1 MKNTDHPD
9 NRQAL
14 LPTADRKKLSIRTA
28 LLDIWLVFSAEVRR
42 IFSDPMVMLV
52 FFIATLLYPLI
63 FCSVYYKE
71 TVINLPVAVV
81 DDSDC
86 EESHRF
92 IYKLESTPEI
102 EVAYHCCNLAEA
114 QYLMNNHRVHAIFY
128 FPRDYGTRL
137 ASLRTARVA
146 VMCDMSSFLYYKN
159 ALLGGNDVLIDE
171 MHTIELER
179 YALAGVTGQEALD
192 LVQPVAYDDVKL
204 YNPAG
209 GFSSFF
215 LPALLMLIVHQTLF
229 IGILILCGDAN
240 ENRRALR
247 LIPPHLRNHS
257 IHRVTVGRALCFV
270 LLYIPITLIDL
281 WLIPHWFNMPQLG
294 SLRHIMLFLLPF
306 ILSVTFFG
314 MSFGNFFVRQKM
326 SGVLC
331 CVFFSVILFF
341 ISGMVWPQ
349 SNMPR
354 FWYLF
359 SYIFPSTP
367 GIQGFVRLST
377 MGATLAEVRHEYLT
391 LWIQVLVYFC
401 TACASL
407 KFVSS
412 KQTFSRHAKAHAG
425 MSL

>member
-1 MKNTDHPD
+1 MNTTDRPAP
-9 NRQAL
+9 N
-14 LPTADRKKLSIRTA
+14 RKKLSVKTA

-52 FFIATLLYPLI
+52 FFIATILYPLI

-86 EESHRF
+86 EASHRF
-92 IYKLESTPEI
+92 IHKLEATPEI

-114 QYLMNNHRVHAIFY
+114 KHLMNNHSIHAIFY
-128 FPRDYGTRL
+128 FPQDYGTRL
-137 ASLRTARVA
+137 ASLRSARVA

-159 ALLGGNDVLIDE
+159 ALLGGNNVLIDE
-171 MHTIELER
+171 MHTIELQR
-179 YALAGVTGQEALD
+179 YALTGITGQQATD
-192 LVQPVAYDDVKL
+192 LVQPVVYDDVKL

-240 ENRRALR
+240 ENHRALR

-257 IHRVTVGRALCFV
+257 IHRVTIGRTLCFV

-294 SLRHIMLFLLPF
+294 SLRYILLFLLPF
-306 ILSVTFFG
+306 ILSVTLFG

-341 ISGMVWPQ
+341 LSGMVWPQ

-354 FWYLF
+354 FWYAF
-359 SYIFPSTP
+359 SHIFPSTP

-377 MGATLAEVRHEYLT
+377 MGATLAEVRHEYIT

-407 KFVSS
+407 RFIKNTASCDYIKIIMYLCSV
-412 KQTFSRHAKAHAG
+412 K
-425 MSL
+425 SLPATP

>member
-1 MKNTDHPD
+1 MNTSDLSGNRHPL
-9 NRQAL
+9 Q
-14 LPTADRKKLSIRTA
+14 PSHDRKKLSVKTA
-28 LLDIWLVFSAEVRR
+28 LLDIWQVFSAEVRR

-86 EESHRF
+86 EASHRF
-92 IYKLESTPEI
+92 IHKLESTPEI

-114 QYLMNNHRVHAIFY
+114 RHLMNNHSIHAIFY
-128 FPRDYGTRL
+128 FPHDYGSRL

-159 ALLGGNDVLIDE
+159 ALLGGNNVLIDE
-171 MHTIELER
+171 MHTIELQR
-179 YALAGVTGQEALD
+179 YALTGITGQQASD
-192 LVQPVAYDDVKL
+192 LVQPIAYDDVKL

-229 IGILILCGDAN
+229 IGILILCG
-240 ENRRALR
+240 
-247 LIPPHLRNHS
+247 
-257 IHRVTVGRALCFV
+257 
-270 LLYIPITLIDL
+270 PITLIDL

-294 SLRHIMLFLLPF
+294 SLRHILVFLLPF
-306 ILSVTFFG
+306 ILSVTLFG
-314 MSFGNFFVRQKM
+314 MSFGNLFVRQKM

-341 ISGMVWPQ
+341 LSGMVWPQ

-359 SYIFPSTP
+359 SHIFPSTP

-391 LWIQVLVYFC
+391 LWVQVLVYFC

-407 KFVSS
+407 RFIKKYRKS
-412 KQTFSRHAKAHAG
+412 
-425 MSL
+425 

>member
-1 MKNTDHPD
+1 MNTSDLSSNRHPL
-9 NRQAL
+9 Q
-14 LPTADRKKLSIRTA
+14 PSHDRKKLSVKTA
-28 LLDIWLVFSAEVRR
+28 LLDIWQVFSAEVRR

-86 EESHRF
+86 EASHRF
-92 IYKLESTPEI
+92 IHKLESTPEI

-114 QYLMNNHRVHAIFY
+114 RHLMNNHSIHAIFY
-128 FPRDYGTRL
+128 FPHDYGTRL
-137 ASLRTARVA
+137 ASLRSARVA
-146 VMCDMSSFLYYKN
+146 
-159 ALLGGNDVLIDE
+159 
-171 MHTIELER
+171 MHTIELQR
-179 YALAGVTGQEALD
+179 YALTGITGQQASD
-192 LVQPVAYDDVKL
+192 LVQPVVYDDVKL

-240 ENRRALR
+240 ENHRALR
-247 LIPPHLRNHS
+247 LIPPRLRNHS
-257 IHRVTVGRALCFV
+257 IHRVTIGRTLCFV

-294 SLRHIMLFLLPF
+294 SLRHILVFLLPF
-306 ILSVTFFG
+306 ILSVTLFG
-314 MSFGNFFVRQKM
+314 MSFGNLFVRQKM

-341 ISGMVWPQ
+341 LSGMVWPQ

-359 SYIFPSTP
+359 SHIFPSTP
-367 GIQGFVRLST
+367 GIQGFVRIST
-377 MGATLAEVRHEYLT
+377 MGATLAEVRHEYMT
-391 LWIQVLVYFC
+391 LWVQVLVYFC

-407 KFVSS
+407 RFIKKYRKS
-412 KQTFSRHAKAHAG
+412 
-425 MSL
+425 

>member
-1 MKNTDHPD
+1 MNTPDLSGNRHPL
-9 NRQAL
+9 Q
-14 LPTADRKKLSIRTA
+14 PSHDRKKLSVKTA
-28 LLDIWLVFSAEVRR
+28 LLDIWQVFSAEVRR

-86 EESHRF
+86 EASHRF
-92 IYKLESTPEI
+92 IHKLESTPEI

-114 QYLMNNHRVHAIFY
+114 RHLMNNHSIHAIFY
-128 FPRDYGTRL
+128 FPHDYGTRL

-159 ALLGGNDVLIDE
+159 ALLGGNNVLIDE
-171 MHTIELER
+171 MHTIELQR
-179 YALAGVTGQEALD
+179 YALTGITGQQASD
-192 LVQPVAYDDVKL
+192 LVQPVVYDDVKL
-204 YNPAG
+204 YHPAG

-240 ENRRALR
+240 ENHRALR
-247 LIPPHLRNHS
+247 LIPPRLRNHS
-257 IHRVTVGRALCFV
+257 IHRVTIGRTLCFV
-270 LLYIPITLIDL
+270 LLYIPITLVDL

-294 SLRHIMLFLLPF
+294 ALRHILVFLLPF
-306 ILSVTFFG
+306 ILSVTLFG
-314 MSFGNFFVRQKM
+314 MSFGNLFVRQKM

-341 ISGMVWPQ
+341 LSGMVWPQ

-359 SYIFPSTP
+359 SHIFPSTP

-391 LWIQVLVYFC
+391 LWVQVLVYFC

-407 KFVSS
+407 RFIK
-412 KQTFSRHAKAHAG
+412 KYRKP
-425 MSL
+425 